1 VANRFEQLGKEFMG
15 PADEIV
21 VLASAA
27 TLGAIKDRSSLG
39 TELPEPVIRQV
50 KGHEDPVKVYRLV

>member
-1 VANRFEQLGKEFMG
+1 
-15 PADEIV
+15 V

-27 TLGAIKDRSSLG
+27 TLAAIKDRSSLG
-39 TELPEPVIRQV
+39 AELPEPVIRQV